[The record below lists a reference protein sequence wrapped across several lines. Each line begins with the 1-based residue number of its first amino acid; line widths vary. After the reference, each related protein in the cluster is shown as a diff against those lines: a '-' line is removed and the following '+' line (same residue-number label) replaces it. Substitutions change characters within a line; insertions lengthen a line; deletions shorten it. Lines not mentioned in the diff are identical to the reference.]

1 MEQLEL
7 GSRVITCG
15 INEPLRDA
23 AKKMN
28 ENNVGSVVVVDG
40 GKVVGIL
47 TERDLVRAVAS
58 GVPLDAP
65 VSRIA
70 SRNLIIAR
78 QGESMLTVG
87 MKMIE
92 HQIRHIPVVDDDGKV
107 VGVLSIRDVLRQ
119 LTAESA
125 YP

>member
-1 MEQLEL
+1 MEQLER
-7 GSRVITCG
+7 GSRVITCS

-28 ENNVGSVVVVDG
+28 ENNVGSVVVVDD

-65 VSRIA
+65 VGRIA
-70 SRNLIIAR
+70 SRNLITAR
-78 QGESMLTVG
+78 RGESILTVG

>member
-1 MEQLEL
+1 M
-7 GSRVITCG
+7 ITCS
-15 INEPLRDA
+15 IDEPLRDA

-28 ENNVGSVVVVDG
+28 ENNVGSVVVVEG

-47 TERDLVRAVAS
+47 TERDLVKAVAS

-65 VSRIA
+65 VGRIA
-70 SRNLIIAR
+70 SRNLITAR
-78 QGESMLTVG
+78 RGESVLAVG